1 MAGVQKKRSTVGR
14 KEPKKARIE
23 CLWQGGNRSGKSQCQ
38 EDVERHAERRRYG
51 VEREKRH
58 KKQEKKR
65 KKDGENRFVP

>member
-1 MAGVQKKRSTVGR
+1 MDRPKKENVVDT
-14 KEPKKARIE
+14 EQTKKARIE
-23 CLWQGGNRSGKSQCQ
+23 SLWQGGNRSGKSQCQ
-38 EDVERHAERRRYG
+38 EDVERHVERRRYG